1 MNPIFIT
8 NPLQIMKQFR
18 LISLALIAILL
29 CSAFTP
35 KEKEKKTEGVYLFG
49 IAASFNDSVVYFTPI
64 QLMDSVKLEKTFL
77 PKRSDY
83 AYQLKN
89 QIEKATGKSDYTC
102 MIYFNKSKAKLEKE
116 ALKVKTKYQKSQLKL
131 EEIAAETF
139 SFKKPADEE

>member
-1 MNPIFIT
+1 
-8 NPLQIMKQFR
+8 MKQFR

-83 AYQLKN
+83 AYKLKN

-102 MIYFNKSKAKLEKE
+102 MIYFNKSKVKLEKE

-139 SFKKPADEE
+139 AFKKPADEE